1 MHNSQ
6 FPQNTKHTLY
16 AQQSVSP
23 EHQTHF
29 MHNSQFPL
37 KSRGFLMIKE
47 KEAKALEMWH
57 DAYITYLVCF

>member
-47 KEAKALEMWH
+47 KEAKALEM
-57 DAYITYLVCF
+57 